1 MIDPKND
8 IIIANP
14 MYDVVFKMLMADK
27 DNARCFVGT
36 ILGEQILDIEF
47 APQKFS

>member
-1 MIDPKND
+1 MVDQKKD

-27 DNARCFVGT
+27 DNARRFVGT
-36 ILGEQILDIEF
+36 ILGERIF
-47 APQKFS
+47 N